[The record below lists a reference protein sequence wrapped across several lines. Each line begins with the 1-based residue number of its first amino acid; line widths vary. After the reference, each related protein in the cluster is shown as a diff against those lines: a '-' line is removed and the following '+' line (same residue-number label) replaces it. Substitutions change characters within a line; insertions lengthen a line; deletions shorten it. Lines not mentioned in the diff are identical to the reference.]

1 MKHKLILPKIVFIL
15 VLMVLMSAFPVLASS
30 SDEIPYESYT
40 YWENYSGTEKKAVYS
55 KPMYQPDFII
65 DAECFSV
72 KSFTTLAD
80 VCSDDNGNVYI
91 LDGGASVIYVL
102 DKDYNHI
109 KTVSSVLK
117 DGEKLSFTGAKGIF
131 VSGKEIYISDTENAR
146 VLKIDYNGKFIDEFL
161 VPDSNLI
168 PDGFE
173 YRPIKTAIDSR
184 GYLYILCDGSYYGA
198 ILYSPENE
206 FLGFYGAN
214 TTKGGILQ
222 AVEII
227 FNKLFMT
234 NTKLSQSESKLPF
247 QITDLYMDSENFV
260 YTCTGR
266 TEVQETQS
274 GQIRRFSPGGIMTK
288 DTSTI
293 NFADISLG
301 TVKGEK
307 LSQDLLGIS
316 LDDDNYIYALDSA
329 YGRIFLYDKDYKLL
343 SAFGAGLGRGEQL
356 GTFALPCAIE
366 TNGDDVLVCDSANNN
381 VTVFK
386 ITDYGK
392 LVKTARKMTIDG
404 DYEESKALWQEV
416 LSLDKNSQLA
426 YNGLAK
432 ALYVEG
438 EYKQAMEYAK
448 LGIDKET
455 YGQAF
460 KWVRREYIKDN
471 FIWIFLIA
479 VVALGALCAALVY
492 LTKHKVTLLSNPK
505 VNVMF
510 SSVAHPFDSFTKV
523 KYNNLGSLPLS
534 FIILI
539 VFYITTIIKTTKGGY
554 LYSSHNPAEFNS
566 LYIIIRTFGL
576 VILWAVSNWAVCALR
591 GGIGKLKEIFIVTCY
606 SLIPIIFGNIIYV
619 ILTNIMLPTE
629 AGFLS
634 VLMNAFTIYAAF
646 MLIIGI
652 MKVHDYEFGKFITTT
667 IMTIVGMAI
676 ILCLIVLIIIL
687 VQQLGAF
694 AITIIMEIAY
704 R

>member
-1 MKHKLILPKIVFIL
+1 MKYKSILPKIALIL
-15 VLMVLMSAFPVLASS
+15 VLMVFLSAFPVLASGP
-30 SDEIPYESYT
+30 DEIPYESYT

-65 DAECFSV
+65 DAEYFNI

-80 VCSDDNGNVYI
+80 VCSDDKGNVYI
-91 LDGGASVIYVL
+91 LDGGASVIYIL

-109 KTVSSVLK
+109 KTISSVLK
-117 DGEKLSFTGAKGIF
+117 DGENLTFNGAKGIF
-131 VSGKEIYISDTENAR
+131 VSDKDIYISDTENAR

-168 PDGFE
+168 PEGFE

-266 TEVQETQS
+266 TEVQQTQS
-274 GQIRRFSPGGIMTK
+274 GQIRRFSPGGIMTT
-288 DTSTI
+288 DTSSI
-293 NFADISLG
+293 NFADVSLG
-301 TVKGEK
+301 TIKGEP
-307 LSQDLLGIS
+307 LSQDLLGIA
-316 LDDDNYIYALDSA
+316 LDDNNYIYALDSA

-343 SAFGAGLGRGEQL
+343 STFGTGLGRGEQI

-366 TNGDDVLVCDSANNN
+366 TKGDDVLVCDSANNN

-392 LVKTARKMTIDG
+392 LVKDARKMTIDG

-416 LSLDKNSQLA
+416 LALDKNSQLA

-438 EYKQAMEYAK
+438 KYEQAMEYAK

-455 YGQAF
+455 YAQAF
-460 KWVRREYIKDN
+460 KWVRRDYIKEN
-471 FIWIFLIA
+471 FVWIFLIV
-479 VVALGALCAALVY
+479 VVALGALCVALVY
-492 LTKHKVTLLSNPK
+492 LTKHKVTMLTNPK

-534 FIILI
+534 FILLT

-554 LYSSHNPAEFNS
+554 LYSSYNPSEFNS

-576 VILWAVSNWAVCALR
+576 VILWVICNWAVCALR
-591 GGIGKLKEIFIVTCY
+591 GGIAKLKEIFIVTCY

-634 VLMNAFTIYAAF
+634 VLMNAFTFYAAF

-676 ILCLIVLIIIL
+676 VLCLIVLIIIL

-694 AITIIMEIAY
+694 VITIVMEIAY

>member
-1 MKHKLILPKIVFIL
+1 
-15 VLMVLMSAFPVLASS
+15 
-30 SDEIPYESYT
+30 
-40 YWENYSGTEKKAVYS
+40 
-55 KPMYQPDFII
+55 
-65 DAECFSV
+65 
-72 KSFTTLAD
+72 
-80 VCSDDNGNVYI
+80 
-91 LDGGASVIYVL
+91 
-102 DKDYNHI
+102 
-109 KTVSSVLK
+109 
-117 DGEKLSFTGAKGIF
+117 
-131 VSGKEIYISDTENAR
+131 
-146 VLKIDYNGKFIDEFL
+146 
-161 VPDSNLI
+161 
-168 PDGFE
+168 
-173 YRPIKTAIDSR
+173 
-184 GYLYILCDGSYYGA
+184 
-198 ILYSPENE
+198 
-206 FLGFYGAN
+206 
-214 TTKGGILQ
+214 
-222 AVEII
+222 
-227 FNKLFMT
+227 
-234 NTKLSQSESKLPF
+234 
-247 QITDLYMDSENFV
+247 
-260 YTCTGR
+260 
-266 TEVQETQS
+266 
-274 GQIRRFSPGGIMTK
+274 MTK
-288 DTSTI
+288 DTSAI
-293 NFADISLG
+293 NFADVSLG
-301 TVKGEK
+301 TIKGET
-307 LSQDLLGIS
+307 LSQDLLGIA

-329 YGRIFLYDKDYKLL
+329 YGRIFLYDKDYRLL
-343 SAFGAGLGRGEQL
+343 SAFGAGLGRGEQI

-366 TNGDDVLVCDSANNN
+366 TNGNDVLVCDSSNNN

-460 KWVRREYIKDN
+460 KWVRRDYIKDN

-479 VVALGALCAALVY
+479 VVALGVLCAALVY

-534 FIILI
+534 FILLT

-554 LYSSHNPAEFNS
+554 LYSSYNPAEFNS

-591 GGIGKLKEIFIVTCY
+591 GGIGRLKEIFIVTCY

-646 MLIIGI
+646 MLVIGI

-676 ILCLIVLIIIL
+676 VLCLIVLIIIL

-694 AITIIMEIAY
+694 AITIIMEVAY

>member
-1 MKHKLILPKIVFIL
+1 MKYKLIIPKIALIL

-30 SDEIPYESYT
+30 SDVIPYESYT

-65 DAECFSV
+65 DAEYFNI
-72 KSFTTLAD
+72 KSFTTLTD

-91 LDGGASVIYVL
+91 LDGGASVIYIL
-102 DKDYNHI
+102 DKDYNQI
-109 KTVSSVLK
+109 KTIDSVLK
-117 DGEKLSFTGAKGIF
+117 DGESLTFIGAKGIF
-131 VSGKEIYISDTENAR
+131 VSDKNIYIADTENER
-146 VLKIDYNGKFIDEFL
+146 VLKIDYNGKFIEEFL

-168 PDGFE
+168 PDGFK
-173 YRPIKTAIDSR
+173 YRPIKTAVDSN

-214 TTKGGILQ
+214 ATKVGILQ
-222 AVEII
+222 AIEII
-227 FNKLFMT
+227 FDKLFMT
-234 NTKLSQSESKLPF
+234 NTKLAQSESKLPF

-266 TEVQETQS
+266 TEAQQTQT

-288 DTSTI
+288 DTSST
-293 NFADISLG
+293 NFADVSLG
-301 TVKGEK
+301 TIKGET
-307 LSQDLLGIS
+307 LSQDLLGIA
-316 LDDDNYIYALDSA
+316 LDDNNYIYALDSA
-329 YGRIFLYDKDYKLL
+329 YGRIFLYDKEYKLL
-343 SAFGAGLGRGEQL
+343 TAFGAGLGRGEQK
-356 GTFALPCAIE
+356 GTFSLPCAIE
-366 TNGDDVLVCDSANNN
+366 TNGDDVLVCDSVNNN
-381 VTVFK
+381 VTIFK
-386 ITDYGK
+386 ITEYGK

-416 LSLDKNSQLA
+416 LTLDKNSQLA
-426 YNGLAK
+426 YSGLAK

-438 EYKQAMEYAK
+438 EYKQAMKYAK

-455 YGQAF
+455 YAQAF
-460 KWVRREYIKDN
+460 KWVRREYIKEN
-471 FIWIFLIA
+471 FIWIFLVA
-479 VVALGALCAALVY
+479 VATLAALCTALVY
-492 LTKHKVTLLSNPK
+492 LTKHKITLISNPK
-505 VNVMF
+505 VNLMF
-510 SSVAHPFDSFTKV
+510 SSVAHPFDAFTKV
-523 KYNNLGSLPLS
+523 KYSNSGSLLLS
-534 FIILI
+534 FILLT
-539 VFYITTIIKTTKGGY
+539 VFYITTIIKTTKCGY
-554 LYSSHNPAEFNS
+554 LYSGYNPVEFNS

-576 VILWAVSNWAVCALR
+576 VILWSVSNWAVCALR

-634 VLMNAFTIYAAF
+634 VLMNALTIYAAF

-667 IMTIVGMAI
+667 IMTVVGMAI
-676 ILCLIVLIIIL
+676 VLCLIVLIIIL

-694 AITIIMEIAY
+694 VITIVMEVAY